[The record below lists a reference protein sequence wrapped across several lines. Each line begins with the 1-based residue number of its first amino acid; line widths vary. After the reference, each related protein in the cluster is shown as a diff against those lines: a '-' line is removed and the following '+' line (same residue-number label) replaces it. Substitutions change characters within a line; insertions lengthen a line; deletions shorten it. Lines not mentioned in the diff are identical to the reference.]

1 LTSYSDSKKS
11 EDNIAENDP
20 IRNIPIL
27 PTLTSIL
34 LEIIQTQ
41 DIFHI
46 GFQPEFNECDISIY
60 GFRNYLDIRM
70 EVLQK
75 LIEYQLP
82 HGQIHFFLLNI
93 DKQSEEIDNNIKYFG
108 IPHCWSH

>member
-1 LTSYSDSKKS
+1 VTQ
-11 EDNIAENDP
+11 NDL

-27 PTLTSIL
+27 PSLTDIL

-46 GFQPEFNECDISIY
+46 RFQPEFSESDIGVY
-60 GFRNYLDIRM
+60 EFRNYLDIRR

-75 LIEYQLP
+75 LIDYKFP
-82 HGQIHFFLLNI
+82 HGQIHFFLLNL
-93 DKQSEEIDNNIKYFG
+93 DKESEDIDNNIKYFG
-108 IPHCWSH
+108 VAHCWAEGV

>member
-1 LTSYSDSKKS
+1 MSYIASNEKG
-11 EDNIAENDP
+11 NIVTQNDL

-27 PTLTSIL
+27 PSLTNIL

-46 GFQPEFNECDISIY
+46 RFQSEFSECDISVY
-60 GFRNYLDIRM
+60 EFGDYLDIRR

-75 LIEYQLP
+75 LIDYKFP

-93 DKQSEEIDNNIKYFG
+93 DQLSEEIDSNIKYFG
-108 IPHCWSH
+108 VPHCWPN